1 MTHNLTSKRFVD
13 TARAMPHGDVSR
25 TGDNGRN
32 VHSRQFGSWA
42 RHTACLL
49 TLALLSACASKL
61 SGYGVGPQAERQA
74 DIDQATR
81 DPAPDAASTYL
92 NLIERMQTQGLYYA
106 SLAHIDAFEKQ
117 YGVKPETTL
126 MRADALRMTEQPQAA
141 ADAYTNLLQTPLA
154 ARGYRGLGLIAGASG
169 DFGRAAQQL
178 QEAVRLA
185 PTDAPTLSD
194 LGYARLREGDVNGAR
209 VPLMKAAELDHA
221 NPKIVS
227 NVVLFLLA
235 DGNDTQAAALM
246 DQEKFSPD
254 VRLAIRREAAKVAMA
269 ATAATAARAQESA
282 AQAQQMARA
291 APVAGAQG
299 IEPAPRLLQ
308 RFSQ

>member
-1 MTHNLTSKRFVD
+1 MTHDLTSKRFVD
-13 TARAMPHGDVSR
+13 TARAAPHGDVSR

-32 VHSRQFGSWA
+32 VHSRQFGRWA

-141 ADAYTNLLQTPLA
+141 ADAYTKLLQTPLA
-154 ARGYRGLGLIAGASG
+154 ARGQSLPTHQRSIPG
-169 DFGRAAQQL
+169 DFGHAAQQL

-269 ATAATAARAQESA
+269 TQA
-282 AQAQQMARA
+282 AQAQAKVALAQQTARP
-291 APVAGAQG
+291 APVVGVQG
-299 IEPAPRLLQ
+299 VEPAPRLLQ

>member
-1 MTHNLTSKRFVD
+1 MTHDLTSKHFVD
-13 TARAMPHGDVSR
+13 TALAVPTGDVSQ
-25 TGDNGRN
+25 TGDQGCN
-32 VHSRQFGSWA
+32 VHNRQFGRWA

-49 TLALLSACASKL
+49 ALALLSACASKL

-81 DPAPDAASTYL
+81 DPAPDAPSTYL
-92 NLIERMQTQGLYYA
+92 NLIERMQAQGLYYA
-106 SLAHIDAFEKQ
+106 SLAHIDVFEKQ
-117 YGVKPETTL
+117 YGVKPETIL
-126 MRADALRMTEQPQAA
+126 MRADALRMTDQPQAA
-141 ADAYTNLLQTPLA
+141 ADAYTKLLQTPLA

-169 DFGRAAQQL
+169 DFSRAAQQL
-178 QEAVRLA
+178 QEAVQLA

-194 LGYARLREGDVNGAR
+194 LGYARLRQGDVNGAR
-209 VPLMKAAELDHA
+209 VPLMKAAELDHT

-227 NVVLFLLA
+227 NVVLYLLA
-235 DGNDTQAAALM
+235 DGNNTQASALM

-254 VRLAIRREAAKVAMA
+254 VRTAIRREAAKVAA
-269 ATAATAARAQESA
+269 AAQAQEGA

-291 APVAGAQG
+291 APVSGAQG

>member
-1 MTHNLTSKRFVD
+1 MNSDLISDRGFQIVPVAPKASTVRFRN
-13 TARAMPHGDVSR
+13 ARRVAV
-25 TGDNGRN
+25 
-32 VHSRQFGSWA
+32 VLA
-42 RHTACLL
+42 
-49 TLALLSACASKL
+49 LALLSACASKL

-74 DIDQATR
+74 DIEQASR
-81 DPAPDAASTYL
+81 DPAPDAPSTYL
-92 NLIERMQTQGLYYA
+92 DLIERMQTQGLYYA

-126 MRADALRMTEQPQAA
+126 MRADALRMTDQPQAA
-141 ADAYTNLLQTPLA
+141 ADAYTKLLQTPLA

-194 LGYARLREGDVNGAR
+194 LGYARLRQGDVNGAR
-209 VPLMKAAELDHA
+209 VPLMKAAELDHT

-227 NVVLFLLA
+227 NVVLYLLA
-235 DGNDTQAAALM
+235 DGNNTQASALM

-254 VRLAIRREAAKVAMA
+254 VRTAIRREAAKVTMA
-269 ATAATAARAQESA
+269 AQAQASA

-299 IEPAPRLLQ
+299 MEPAPRLLQ

>member
-1 MTHNLTSKRFVD
+1 
-13 TARAMPHGDVSR
+13 
-25 TGDNGRN
+25 
-32 VHSRQFGSWA
+32 
-42 RHTACLL
+42 
-49 TLALLSACASKL
+49 
-61 SGYGVGPQAERQA
+61 
-74 DIDQATR
+74 
-81 DPAPDAASTYL
+81 
-92 NLIERMQTQGLYYA
+92 
-106 SLAHIDAFEKQ
+106 
-117 YGVKPETTL
+117 
-126 MRADALRMTEQPQAA
+126 
-141 ADAYTNLLQTPLA
+141 
-154 ARGYRGLGLIAGASG
+154 
-169 DFGRAAQQL
+169 L

-254 VRLAIRREAAKVAMA
+254 VRLAIRHEAAKVAMA
-269 ATAATAARAQESA
+269 TQA
-282 AQAQQMARA
+282 AQAQAKVALAQQTARP
-291 APVAGAQG
+291 APVVGVQG
-299 IEPAPRLLQ
+299 VEPAPRLLQ